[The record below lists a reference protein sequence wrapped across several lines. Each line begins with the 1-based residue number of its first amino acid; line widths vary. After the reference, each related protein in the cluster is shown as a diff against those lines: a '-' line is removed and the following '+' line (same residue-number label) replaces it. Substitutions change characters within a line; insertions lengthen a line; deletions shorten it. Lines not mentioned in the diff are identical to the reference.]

1 MNSSELSRLEPSWKA
16 RIGDEFQKPYML
28 SLLAF
33 LEEEYRQGKTIFPQV
48 DDIFAAFNH
57 TPFDRVR
64 VVIMGQDPYH
74 GPGQAHGLCFSV
86 KPGVPIPPSL
96 QNIFKELQSDLGV
109 SSPRNGSLIPWADQ
123 GVLLLNATLTVESGK
138 AGSHHKRGWEQFTD
152 RVIQTLN
159 AEKSGLIFI
168 LWGSPAQ
175 KKCSL
180 VDETKH
186 QVLKAPHP
194 SPLSSYRGFFGCRH
208 FSKVNEI
215 LRARGETLIN
225 WQL

>member
-16 RIGDEFQKPYML
+16 RIGDEFQKPYMQ

-215 LRARGETLIN
+215 LRARGETPIN